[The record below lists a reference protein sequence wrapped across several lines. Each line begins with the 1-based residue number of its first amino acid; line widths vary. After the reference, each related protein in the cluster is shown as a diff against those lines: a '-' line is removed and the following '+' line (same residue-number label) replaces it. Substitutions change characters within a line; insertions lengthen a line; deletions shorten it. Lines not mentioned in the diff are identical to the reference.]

1 MGFSFRIDRNR
12 RDGQERDIPAPE
24 FKVPDTAALPGMDI
38 QGRMEQ
44 QQVVN
49 EELVVGG
56 NSAGLEVEPTAGD
69 DKLMVL
75 RTDNLVKKY
84 GKRTVVNHVSIS
96 VTQGEIVGLLGPN
109 GAGKTTLLRIL
120 NGIMVSD
127 GGEALINGR
136 PASLETTGLLGYM
149 PEERGLY
156 DKMRVEDQILY
167 FGQLKGGNRK
177 RLREVMAEYLDL
189 FNLTPDR
196 RRRIKELSKGNQQKV
211 QIISTLVHEPELVI
225 LDEPFSGFDPINGA
239 LLQELI
245 ARLHDRGTTI
255 MLSSHNMPAIE
266 DMCSDIAL
274 IDHGNLLVKDSI
286 ENIKEA
292 NKDNSLILTTR
303 TPLTVQPLID
313 GGIVTDITPS
323 RTLNWR
329 KGHAYTIR
337 IAEGK
342 TNMDLLDAVA
352 FQSDVI
358 HFEEALPSLTDIF
371 IKYTSRHPDTPA
383 DVAEDA
389 RHTEAVINEKSE

>member
-1 MGFSFRIDRNR
+1 MGNNILEIRQLRKFFGDKRALNDVTFSV
-12 RDGQERDIPAPE
+12 ER
-24 FKVPDTAALPGMDI
+24 G
-38 QGRMEQ
+38 
-44 QQVVN
+44 
-49 EELVVGG
+49 
-56 NSAGLEVEPTAGD
+56 
-69 DKLMVL
+69 
-75 RTDNLVKKY
+75 
-84 GKRTVVNHVSIS
+84 SI
-96 VTQGEIVGLLGPN
+96 TGLLGPN

-292 NKDNSLILTTR
+292 NKDNSLILT
-303 TPLTVQPLID
+303 PLTVQPLID